1 MRSKDECLILFLVL
15 FYNWDLSNPETK
27 FHKNITYILTLIDIL
42 VSLIYFNFNVN
53 LTALNWPQVDGSLQ
67 TILGYGRV
75 TGIASG
81 RVEPSLEVRVVPL
94 PLALP

>member
-1 MRSKDECLILFLVL
+1 MNVCLYSLYCFIIGI
-15 FYNWDLSNPETK
+15 SQITETK
-27 FHKNITYILTLIDIL
+27 FHKNITNILTLIDIL

-53 LTALNWPQVDGSLQ
+53 LTASNWPQVDGSLQ

-75 TGIASG
+75 TAIASG

>member
-1 MRSKDECLILFLVL
+1 MFIF
-15 FYNWDLSNPETK
+15 
-27 FHKNITYILTLIDIL
+27 TLIDIL

-67 TILGYGRV
+67 TILGYGSN
-75 TGIASG
+75 TAIED

-94 PLALP
+94 PLALL

>member
-1 MRSKDECLILFLVL
+1 MILFLVM
-15 FYNWDLSNPETK
+15 FYNWDLSNPKTK
-27 FHKNITYILTLIDIL
+27 FHKNITNILTLIDIL

-53 LTALNWPQVDGSLQ
+53 LTASNWPQVDGSLQ

-75 TGIASG
+75 TGIED